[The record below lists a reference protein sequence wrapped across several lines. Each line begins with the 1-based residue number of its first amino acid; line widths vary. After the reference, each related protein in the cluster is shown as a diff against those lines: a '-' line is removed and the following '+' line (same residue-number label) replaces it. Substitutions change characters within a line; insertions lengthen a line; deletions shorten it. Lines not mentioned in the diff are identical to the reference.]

1 GLGQR
6 HRLRPHLRRAAQEF
20 RREGRAADRD
30 QRLGQQPQRD
40 QRDRVRE
47 RAGHEDA
54 GRDRLRRRETQE
66 TRAPQRARALL
77 EHGYGRVGAQ
87 RALPLPAGLALSPL
101 QGAQARHRPRM
112 SLAVGIEIGGTK
124 LQAGVGLRDGKLVA
138 LVRRTVDPSKGGAG
152 IREQIPGLIDEVI
165 EKAGGSPKDLV
176 GLGVGFG
183 GPVDTKRGRILV
195 SHQIEGWADFPL
207 RDWLQKKVEV
217 PVVLQNDAKTAALA
231 EATLG
236 AGQGKKRIFYITVGS
251 GVGGGLVA
259 DGTPDVGQGLGAGE
273 IGHTWVPDP
282 DSGKPDKLEHVAS
295 GWSIGKRGSRRLGRE
310 LSGAEV
316 ASLAAKGD
324 AT

>member
-1 GLGQR
+1 M
-6 HRLRPHLRRAAQEF
+6 
-20 RREGRAADRD
+20 
-30 QRLGQQPQRD
+30 
-40 QRDRVRE
+40 
-47 RAGHEDA
+47 
-54 GRDRLRRRETQE
+54 T
-66 TRAPQRARALL
+66 
-77 EHGYGRVGAQ
+77 
-87 RALPLPAGLALSPL
+87 
-101 QGAQARHRPRM
+101 
-112 SLAVGIEIGGTK
+112 LAVGIEIGGTK
-124 LQAGVGLRDGKLVA
+124 LQAGIGLRDGKLIA
-138 LVRRTVDPSKGGAG
+138 LVRRAVNPAQGGAG
-152 IREQIPGLIDEVI
+152 IREQIPSLIEETVA
-165 EKAGGSPKDLV
+165 KADCSPKDLV

-183 GPVDTKRGRILV
+183 GPVDSKRGRILL
-195 SHQIEGWADFPL
+195 SHQIEGWSDFPL

-251 GVGGGLVA
+251 GVGGGLVV
-259 DGTPDVGQGLGAGE
+259 DGAPDVGQGLGAGE

-324 AT
+324 ATAKRTVEESAEALAVGIGNVLALLHPERFIVGGGVSLMGDLWWSPLKKALADRFAFPPFAQSYDVVPSALGEEVVVIGAVLLGLGVKKS